1 MNDVE
6 GGDGGGW
13 IYHRGTHVGEGMVDE
28 LNQLLLLLLVV
39 VVVGLGLKLVL
50 QVLDCGVGD
59 IGHVVFL
66 VNVFVVFSV
75 ATVAVFGG
83 GR

>member
-6 GGDGGGW
+6 RGDGGGW
-13 IYHRGTHVGEGMVDE
+13 IDCGGTHVGEGMVDE
-28 LNQLLLLLLVV
+28 LNQLLLLVV
-39 VVVGLGLKLVL
+39 VVVV
-50 QVLDCGVGD
+50 VDCGVGD

-75 ATVAVFGG
+75 VAMFGG